1 MKILRPFIV
10 LFFMYAGLY
19 SQSVNF
25 TVDVVDSLSPISPHI
40 YGTNQ
45 LLNGGENWSA
55 LRLGGDRLTGYNW
68 ENNASNAGAD
78 YLNYSD
84 DYLAQTLGIP
94 PDSSSIP
101 GVVTQVF
108 HNQALQLGA
117 YTLATLQMAG
127 FVAADKSGPVDP
139 TQIAPSS
146 RWDYVKFIKGSPL
159 SLTPNTS
166 VDTVFMDEYVNFLV
180 NKNGI
185 GSSAT
190 GIQGY
195 DLDNEPDLWNTSH
208 PLLHPVQTTC
218 QELIQKSVALARSVK
233 NIDPSAEL
241 FGPVSYGFSGYYDL
255 QTAPDWGTVSKGKLY
270 TWFLD
275 YYLDQMKKAS
285 DTTGKRLLDVL
296 DLHWYS
302 AAVGDDANGVSDP
315 AATRYCG

>member
-101 GVVTQVF
+101 GVV
-108 HNQALQLGA
+108 
-117 YTLATLQMAG
+117 
-127 FVAADKSGPVDP
+127 
-139 TQIAPSS
+139 
-146 RWDYVKFIKGSPL
+146 RRCFI
-159 SLTPNTS
+159 
-166 VDTVFMDEYVNFLV
+166 
-180 NKNGI
+180 I
-185 GSSAT
+185 R
-190 GIQGY
+190 
-195 DLDNEPDLWNTSH
+195 
-208 PLLHPVQTTC
+208 
-218 QELIQKSVALARSVK
+218 RS
-233 NIDPSAEL
+233 N
-241 FGPVSYGFSGYYDL
+241 
-255 QTAPDWGTVSKGKLY
+255 
-270 TWFLD
+270 
-275 YYLDQMKKAS
+275 
-285 DTTGKRLLDVL
+285 
-296 DLHWYS
+296 
-302 AAVGDDANGVSDP
+302 
-315 AATRYCG
+315 